1 MNAKSFGEQLVVT
14 GDLDPI
20 YLMLNNGPLDAPTTA
35 RWCLAYWMFYH
46 AGVASRIAE
55 HDGESFWAHVWAA
68 QVNKWPRGTERRHF
82 RGANADNA
90 IRYLEATYP
99 NPEDACAQLAGYD
112 IWDSL
117 VDAAPI
123 DPVPFALVASRAQQ
137 WVGFGPWIAFKIADM
152 IDVCI
157 GIPVHF
163 PQNSSVWY
171 DEPVKGGFWAERARL
186 YSDDIRMEALK
197 ADDEAT
203 PPDMQRYIV
212 DSIIPDYLEWYR
224 ENGVVGPDNRGV
236 GIQELETIFCKYKSH
251 LNGHYP
257 IGKDTREIIHALD
270 DWGPL
275 AGTLQQVLRDSTP
288 KEHHG
293 TL

>member
-1 MNAKSFGEQLVVT
+1 MNAKQFGEQLVMT

-20 YLMLNNGPLDAPTTA
+20 YIMLNNSSMGPDATA

-55 HDGESFWAHVWAA
+55 QEGESFWAMVWAA

-90 IRYLEATYP
+90 IKYLEEHYP
-99 NPEDACAQLAGYD
+99 DPEDACAQLAGLNT
-112 IWDSL
+112 WDEL

-123 DPVPFALVASRAQQ
+123 EPLSFALVASRAQQ

-157 GIPVHF
+157 GIPVAF
-163 PQNSSVWY
+163 PKDSSVWY
-171 DEPVKGGFWAERARL
+171 DEPIKGGVFAWLDEMGHGVPYNDYHDGLSSMERRE
-186 YSDDIRMEALK
+186 RV
-197 ADDEAT
+197 DE
-203 PPDMQRYIV
+203 V
-212 DSIIPDYLEWYR
+212 IPHYLHWFKV
-224 ENGVVGPDNRGV
+224 NNTIGPDGRGV

-257 IGKDTREIIHALD
+257 IGKDTREILHALSD
-270 DWGPL
+270 DRWGQL
-275 AGTLQQVLRDSTP
+275 AQTLHTVLKDSTP

-293 TL
+293 